1 MTPPRAVADTNV
13 LVAAAIS
20 PRGVCGRLVDTAID
34 GRWQPVI
41 SPQLVAELEAVL
53 ARDKFRR
60 WLRMEEAHRFVV
72 DVQAISDQV
81 SGPPASPTRVTADPK
96 DEFLVA
102 LARAANVVALV
113 SGDPHLTDLVNPQP
127 PVMTP
132 AAFLNH
138 LRV

>member
-1 MTPPRAVADTNV
+1 VADINV

-34 GRWQPVI
+34 GRWRPVT

-60 WLRMEEAHRFVV
+60 WLSPEEAHRFIV
-72 DVQAISDQV
+72 DMQAISDQV
-81 SGPPASPTRVTADPK
+81 SDPPASPTRVTADPK

-102 LARAANVVALV
+102 LARAANVMALV
-113 SGDPHLTDLVNPQP
+113 SGDPHLTELVNPDP

-138 LRV
+138 LEG